1 MSDAPVFKAPRQAP
15 IDGLRMLI
23 GLAFLLCLLTVPL
36 AGGTVGR
43 LALVR
48 PRARGLLV
56 AGLGLQIVIVSIA
69 PEGAQD
75 VHAAVHLASY
85 GLVAGFVAANLRVP
99 YLWLIALGGLL
110 NLAAIVANG
119 GVMPADPAALAAA
132 GVATDP
138 HAFSNSTAV
147 AEPVLLV
154 LGDILWV
161 PASWPVSNV
170 FSIGDVV
177 IVVGALL
184 ALHTIAA
191 SRLALPRFAAPRR
204 AVSPRPA

>member
-99 YLWLIALGGLL
+99 
-110 NLAAIVANG
+110 
-119 GVMPADPAALAAA
+119 
-132 GVATDP
+132 
-138 HAFSNSTAV
+138 
-147 AEPVLLV
+147 
-154 LGDILWV
+154 
-161 PASWPVSNV
+161 
-170 FSIGDVV
+170 
-177 IVVGALL
+177 
-184 ALHTIAA
+184 
-191 SRLALPRFAAPRR
+191 
-204 AVSPRPA
+204 